1 MSAYKKCLTFLDV
14 IVFLGLLGLAMVF
27 IWQAWVQFESEDS
40 SFKRSETLLKEI
52 PTITFCLRPVNMTFE
67 DWGPPYS
74 FTIGEDFQIEY
85 LYDISAWATNGGYS
99 AFQRSN
105 T

>member
-1 MSAYKKCLTFLDV
+1 MENV
-14 IVFLGLLGLAMVF
+14 IF
-27 IWQAWVQFESEDS
+27 
-40 SFKRSETLLKEI
+40 EI

-85 LYDISAWATNGGYS
+85 LYDISAWATNGG
-99 AFQRSN
+99 
-105 T
+105 